1 MKTKKWLRPEGDG
14 AEREKRGSSFPPPGF
29 SFYPSCFLISF
40 HDTKRERRSTTREFG
55 KRLISSRLRPF
66 STIRS
71 LTSNIDYVPISSICS
86 HPLLPPHP
94 RLLSLPLPLLL
105 LLALSPSLPLPPSLR
120 FPVARFR
127 FWQLSSP
134 RFKIGIVD
142 RSRVKSPSL
151 PRNVTF
157 DSFRT
162 GLTRPVLSK
171 ERETRAGR
179 RVWAQKIHLKMPEG
193 RAKVSK

>member
-1 MKTKKWLRPEGDG
+1 MFSDIVPRYET
-14 AEREKRGSSFPPPGF
+14 RETIDDARIRETTHLVASSSVLHDPFSYVQYRLCANIFDLFSSSPPSPSSSSFP
-29 SFYPSCFLISF
+29 SPS
-40 HDTKRERRSTTREFG
+40 
-55 KRLISSRLRPF
+55 SS
-66 STIRS
+66 
-71 LTSNIDYVPISSICS
+71 SSSSCT
-86 HPLLPPHP
+86 
-94 RLLSLPLPLLL
+94 LS
-105 LLALSPSLPLPPSLR
+105 SSSLPLPPSLR

>member
-1 MKTKKWLRPEGDG
+1 MFSDIVPRYETRATIDD
-14 AEREKRGSSFPPPGF
+14 ARIRETIHLVASSSVLHDPFF
-29 SFYPSCFLISF
+29 SS
-40 HDTKRERRSTTREFG
+40 
-55 KRLISSRLRPF
+55 
-66 STIRS
+66 
-71 LTSNIDYVPISSICS
+71 SNIDYVPISSICS

-94 RLLSLPLPLLL
+94 RLLSLPLPLLLL

>member
-1 MKTKKWLRPEGDG
+1 MFSDIVPRYET
-14 AEREKRGSSFPPPGF
+14 RETIDDARIRETTHLVASSSVLHDPFSYVQYRLCANIFDLFPSSPPSPSSSSF
-29 SFYPSCFLISF
+29 
-40 HDTKRERRSTTREFG
+40 
-55 KRLISSRLRPF
+55 
-66 STIRS
+66 
-71 LTSNIDYVPISSICS
+71 
-86 HPLLPPHP
+86 
-94 RLLSLPLPLLL
+94 LPLPLLL
-105 LLALSPSLPLPPSLR
+105 LLLLALFPSLPLPPSLR

>member
-1 MKTKKWLRPEGDG
+1 MFSDIVPRYET
-14 AEREKRGSSFPPPGF
+14 RETIDDARIRETTHLVASSSVLHDPFSYVQYRLCANIFDLFSSSPPSPSSSSF
-29 SFYPSCFLISF
+29 
-40 HDTKRERRSTTREFG
+40 
-55 KRLISSRLRPF
+55 
-66 STIRS
+66 
-71 LTSNIDYVPISSICS
+71 
-86 HPLLPPHP
+86 
-94 RLLSLPLPLLL
+94 LPLPLLL
-105 LLALSPSLPLPPSLR
+105 LLLLALFPSLPLPPSLR

>member
-1 MKTKKWLRPEGDG
+1 MFSDIVPRYETRTTIDD
-14 AEREKRGSSFPPPGF
+14 ARIRETTYLVASSSVLHDPFSYVQYRLCANIFDLFSSSPPSPSSSSF
-29 SFYPSCFLISF
+29 
-40 HDTKRERRSTTREFG
+40 
-55 KRLISSRLRPF
+55 
-66 STIRS
+66 
-71 LTSNIDYVPISSICS
+71 
-86 HPLLPPHP
+86 
-94 RLLSLPLPLLL
+94 LPLPLLLPL